1 MNTIIHEITSFPKC
15 RFFVIKEKDVEV
27 FSKLC
32 STNAK
37 PSVQISAEIY
47 INLLTY
53 YFDNNNIIET
63 EKEHQL
69 LNAVENHSG
78 LMNTLRSQF
87 RANIHKYADISQWI
101 RDISG
106 NNFYTVLRIFWV
118 ISQLVNKLNS
128 MNFIE
133 YSLKRGVL
141 DHSQVEDLLKR
152 GVLDYSTVHEYYSDW
167 VKLEKILGDTFK
179 GINEGY
185 LKYVEEYRK
194 NFKDSLKELYDIEG
208 YLRNKYFREISKI
221 DLISVSAKKE
231 GSNWLIISL
240 LRVHSVR
247 MFSQIRPYCGQI

>member
-1 MNTIIHEITSFPKC
+1 
-15 RFFVIKEKDVEV
+15 
-27 FSKLC
+27 
-32 STNAK
+32 
-37 PSVQISAEIY
+37 VQISAEIY
-47 INLLTY
+47 IYLLTY

-141 DHSQVEDLLKR
+141 DHSQVEDLVKR
-152 GVLDYSTVHEYYSDW
+152 GVLDYSTVHEYYNDW

-179 GINEGY
+179 GINEEY

-221 DLISVSAKKE
+221 ERSVTLYQSALLFKE
-231 GSNWLIISL
+231 RRLQLANNKTIAGTFSKNVLPNSSILWTNLMNIELLKESL
-240 LRVHSVR
+240 QRL
-247 MFSQIRPYCGQI
+247 